1 MRNAEHRISAMTT
14 FSAILPTLP
23 LERWIERSRTAR
35 EDEAVAV
42 LKNGRARTMEDF
54 CALLSP
60 AAAPHLEE
68 LAAQSQKLT
77 RHFFGNTIRLFAP
90 LYLSN
95 ECVNVC
101 KYCGF
106 SRHNAIP
113 RITLPAAKVE
123 DETRLLAGRGFRSLL
138 IVAGEHPKY
147 VANGYVAECI
157 RRCLPLTPQ
166 IALELGPLET
176 AEYAPLVA
184 AGAEGLV
191 VYQETY
197 HEPTY
202 REMHTAG
209 PKKHYAWRLDTP
221 ERGHAA
227 GFRRLGIGALFGLH
241 DWRFEA
247 VALAAHGRHLLKHCW
262 NSYLTLA
269 LPRLRPAA
277 GGFNVAPE
285 NVLADRELVQ
295 IMCALRLLLPTA
307 GLVLSTREPAN
318 LRDGLC
324 TLGVTHMS
332 AGSST
337 EPGGYSHFDE
347 SQWTPTRVQPGEQFH
362 IADERPP
369 QVVAAML
376 KRRGLD
382 PVWKDHDLALTR
394 PPQDWPAGTVTA
406 TSLEDVTSQ
415 TAPLQFGL
423 PRAKH

>member
-1 MRNAEHRISAMTT
+1 MAY
-14 FSAILPTLP
+14 FSSVLPSLP
-23 LERWIERSRTAR
+23 LDRWIERARTAN
-35 EDEAVAV
+35 EAEAVTV

-54 CALLSP
+54 CALLAP

-77 RHFFGNTIRLFAP
+77 RRFFGNTIRLFAP

-138 IVAGEHPKY
+138 LVAGEHPKY

-157 RRCLPLTPQ
+157 RRCRPLTPQ

-176 AEYAPLVA
+176 ADYAPLVA

-209 PKKHYAWRLDTP
+209 PKKHYAWRLDTA

-247 VALAAHGRHLLKHCW
+247 VALAAHARHLLKHCW
-262 NSYLTLA
+262 SSYLTVA

-277 GGFNVAPE
+277 GDFNVAPE
-285 NVLADRELVQ
+285 NILGDRELVQ
-295 IMCALRLLLPTA
+295 LLAALRLLLPTA
-307 GLVLSTREPAN
+307 GIVLSTREPAP
-318 LRDGLC
+318 LRDGLS

-347 SQWTPTRVQPGEQFH
+347 SQWTPTRAQPGEQFH

-376 KRRGLD
+376 RGRGLD
-382 PVWKDHDLALTR
+382 PVWKDHDLALTG
-394 PPQDWPAGTVTA
+394 PVPAESTVTMTA
-406 TSLEDVTSQ
+406 TSSEEGPSQ
-415 TAPLQFGL
+415 ATPLQFGQL
-423 PRAKH
+423 KTKN

>member
-1 MRNAEHRISAMTT
+1 VPF
-14 FSAILPTLP
+14 FSEVLPTLP
-23 LERWIERSRTAR
+23 LERWIDRARTAR
-35 EDEAVAV
+35 EDEAVAI
-42 LKNGRARTMEDF
+42 LRRGRAHSMEDF
-54 CALLSP
+54 AALLSP
-60 AAAPHLEE
+60 AATPHLEE

-77 RHFFGNTIRLFAP
+77 RHFFGNTIRMFAP
-90 LYLSN
+90 IYLSN

-123 DETRLLAGRGFRSLL
+123 DETKLLAARGFRSLL
-138 IVAGEHPKY
+138 IVAGEHTKY
-147 VANGYVAECI
+147 VSNGYVADCI
-157 RRCLPLTPQ
+157 RRCLAHTPQ
-166 IALELGPLET
+166 VALELGPLET
-176 AEYAPLVA
+176 ADYAPLVA

-202 REMHTAG
+202 RDLHTAG
-209 PKKHYAWRLDTP
+209 PKKHYAWRLDTA
-221 ERGHAA
+221 ERGSAV

-247 VALAAHGRHLLKHCW
+247 IALASHGRHLQKNCW
-262 NSYLTLA
+262 SSYLTLA
-269 LPRLRPAA
+269 LPRMRPAA
-277 GGFNVAPE
+277 GSFEIKPE
-285 NVLADRELVQ
+285 NELPNREWVQ
-295 IMCALRLLLPTA
+295 LMCALRLLLPTA

-318 LRDGLC
+318 LRDGVC

-347 SQWTPTRVQPGEQFH
+347 TAWTPTREQPGEQFH

-369 QVVAAML
+369 HTIAAML
-376 KRRGLD
+376 KQKGLD
-382 PVWKDHDLALTR
+382 PVWKDHDLALTSI
-394 PPQDWPAGTVTA
+394 PTSPISLTSTLTSVEEGTSPA
-406 TSLEDVTSQ
+406 
-415 TAPLQFGL
+415 APLHFGN
-423 PRAKH
+423 AKLKSRN